1 VLIAVDTPVTPL
13 VHRLMQNP
21 FGIFTLVMIIVTLLC
36 FGMAT
41 LLELRERARAKRQT
55 MMASEEEL

>member
-1 VLIAVDTPVTPL
+1 VLIAVDMPVTPL

-21 FGIFTLVMIIVTLLC
+21 FGIFTLVMIIVTFLC

-41 LLELRERARAKRQT
+41 LLGLRERRASK
-55 MMASEEEL
+55 ASDHDGV